1 MKRRLALAAAA
12 LVVAGATSACT
23 ATATTSTASPAP
35 HCAAI
40 ERVALIAQSVPSAS
54 YVPCL
59 GTLSAGWRSG
69 GLHVRNGGTTF
80 TLSSD
85 RSPAH
90 AVDVDLGRSCRV
102 GAAVPLPARTPGG
115 RTYVDL
121 TGIDPRY
128 AGSMYDVF
136 PGGCVTYRFDFPRG
150 PHIALMDE
158 LQSAVEFVPRRQ
170 LRLDVARR
178 LGVRLDP

>member
-1 MKRRLALAAAA
+1 MKRGLAIAAAA
-12 LVVAGATSACT
+12 LVVAGSVSACT
-23 ATATTSTASPAP
+23 TTTTTATSPAP

-40 ERVALIAQSVPSAS
+40 ERVALIAQSVSSAS

-59 GTLSAGWRSG
+59 ATLSAGWRSS
-69 GLHVRNGGTTF
+69 GLQVRNGRTTF

-85 RSPAH
+85 RSPGHGVGVAY
-90 AVDVDLGRSCRV
+90 GRSCRL
-102 GAAVPLPARTPGG
+102 GPAVPLTARTPGG

-128 AGSMYDVF
+128 AGTMYDVF

-158 LQSAVEFVPRRQ
+158 LESAVEFVPRQQ
-170 LRLDVARR
+170 LRLEVARR